1 MGSLFTENKE
11 ISFKHQLVNEILSAI
26 THGIGFGLSVAALV
40 IIVIHAANT
49 GNPIRIV
56 SDSIYGVSMVLFFI
70 SSTLFHSLYF
80 TKARRVFQIFDHA
93 SIYLLIAGTYTP
105 YCLVTI
111 RGAFGWTLFGIIWG
125 LAIIGIV
132 YKSIWLD
139 RYRNFATFLYVVLG
153 WICIIAFKPL
163 YTNLTSTGF
172 WLLVAGGVTFTIGA
186 LIYSIRRIPYLHVI
200 WHVIVMIGVTLMYFS
215 ILFFV

>member
-1 MGSLFTENKE
+1 MGNLFTENKE
-11 ISFKHQLVNEILSAI
+11 TSFKHRLLNEILSAI
-26 THGIGFGLSVAALV
+26 THGIGFGLSIAALV
-40 IIVIHAANT
+40 LIVIHAVNT

-56 SDSIYGVSMVLFFI
+56 SDSVYGVSMMLFFI

-80 TKARRVFQIFDHA
+80 TKAKRVFQIFDHA

-111 RGAFGWTLFGIIWG
+111 GGVFGWTLFGIIWG
-125 LAIIGIV
+125 LALLGII
-132 YKSIWLD
+132 YKAIWLD
-139 RYRNFATFLYVVLG
+139 KYRNFATFLYVVLG
-153 WICIIAFKPL
+153 WICIVAFKPL
-163 YTNLTSTGF
+163 YSNLTSTGF
-172 WLLVAGGVTFTIGA
+172 WLLVAGGVVFTIGA

-200 WHVIVMIGVTLMYFS
+200 WHIIVMIGVALMYFS